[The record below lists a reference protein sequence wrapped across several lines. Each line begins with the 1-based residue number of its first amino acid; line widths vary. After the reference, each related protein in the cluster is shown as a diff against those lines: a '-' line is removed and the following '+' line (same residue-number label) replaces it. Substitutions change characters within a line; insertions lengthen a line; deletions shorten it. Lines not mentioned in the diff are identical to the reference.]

1 MQGFTVGKK
10 GTYLERVKYDTNEIS
25 LLSRGDGVEIM
36 TQSIKKG
43 RLFYAYP
50 AENAKSLEFFY
61 VLSGEMLCEMNDSK
75 VTISSEEYIRIQ
87 NLAEPIHFQAI
98 SDVRLLWISTE
109 PFFRQISSEISSL
122 MDIVKQVEK
131 KDCYTI
137 KHSDRVA
144 NYSAKIAK
152 KMKFNKEQ
160 LERLS
165 LSACLHDIGK
175 INVPEEILN
184 KPGRLTNEEYDI
196 IKKHPTDGAEML
208 KDTNYTEL
216 MPIIEQHHERLN
228 GSGYP
233 HGLKGDEI
241 VIEAQIIAVA
251 DTFDAMTEDRAYR
264 RALANDYAIKEIKS
278 LVGTHFNKE
287 IVKVFEEILI
297 EDGLITEKKE

>member
-1 MQGFTVGKK
+1 MQGFIVGKK
-10 GTYLERVKYDTNEIS
+10 ATYLEKVQLDTNEIS

-36 TQSIKKG
+36 THSIKKDK
-43 RLFYAYP
+43 LFYAYP

-75 VTISSEEYIRIQ
+75 VKIGPEDYIKIQ
-87 NLAEPIHFQAI
+87 DLDEPIHFQAI

-109 PFFRQISSEISSL
+109 PTFRQISNEISSL
-122 MDIVKQVEK
+122 MEIVKQVEE
-131 KDCYTI
+131 KDCYTVM
-137 KHSDRVA
+137 HSDRVA
-144 NYSAKIAK
+144 NYAIKIAK

-175 INVPEEILN
+175 IHVPEEILN

-216 MPIIEQHHERLN
+216 IPIIEQHHERLN

-264 RALANDYAIKEIKS
+264 RALANDFAIKEIKS
-278 LVGTHFNKE
+278 LVDIHFNKE
-287 IVKVFEEILI
+287 IVEVFEEILI
-297 EDGLITEKKE
+297 EDGLITGNKE